1 MPKNKSGKRRKGRS
15 HGLEAATNGSDHGTD
30 RSHDDARSEDSSVLS
45 VCSDPPS
52 DRSLDSHGIDEEPEE
67 NFSADDREAKVKDA
81 IDGLSE
87 KSVKYRHECLKTITK
102 HFLSSDMS
110 EILESYRDTLSSA
123 LEKCIRKG
131 KSEEQCL
138 AAILVAAVSIQIGT
152 IEGSEEIFN
161 NFKSVLVPVMLDKS
175 ASVRARAKCCEA
187 LGVYCFVAAAEMSD
201 VIECMKKLETIF
213 QNSYFKGDGN
223 LPSVSPEVCEL
234 HNSAL
239 LAWGLLLSVCDWS
252 SADVLVK
259 SSLPK
264 MLALLQSS
272 DVDLRITAG
281 ETIALFYEILYNE
294 DELDTV
300 SGNIDEVELC
310 ECLRSLATD
319 SNKHRAKKDRR
330 QQRSSF
336 RDVLKT
342 VEDGVAPE
350 DQIKFGKEVLRILSW
365 TQKRQYEAFRS
376 ILGTGVNFHLK
387 CNDLLRDV
395 FELGPSVTDTVG
407 SKGSKSSHFERHLHN
422 QAMSKARTKVRGKLR
437 DKRTGF
443 RT

>member
-1 MPKNKSGKRRKGRS
+1 MPKTKARKQKKGRCNDS
-15 HGLEAATNGSDHGTD
+15 EATTDGSEHGVD
-30 RSHDDARSEDSSVLS
+30 RSHDDARSEVSSVLS
-45 VCSDPPS
+45 VCSDPAS
-52 DRSLDSHGIDEEPEE
+52 DRSYDSHGIDEELEE
-67 NFSADDREAKVKDA
+67 NVSADNREAEVKDA

-87 KSVKYRHECLKTITK
+87 KSAKYRQECLKTITK

-110 EILESYRDTLSSA
+110 DILEGYRDTLSSA
-123 LEKCIRKG
+123 LEKCIKRG

-138 AAILVAAVSIQIGT
+138 AAILVALLSIQIGT
-152 IEGSEEIFN
+152 VEGSENMFN
-161 NFKSVLVPVMLDKS
+161 SFKSILVPVMIDKT
-175 ASVRARAKCCEA
+175 ANVRARAKCCEA

-201 VIECMKKLETIF
+201 VIECMKKLESIF
-213 QNSYFKGDGN
+213 RNSYFKGDGS
-223 LPSVSPEVCEL
+223 LPSVSPDICEL

-252 SADVLVK
+252 SAYDLVNG
-259 SSLPK
+259 SLSK
-264 MLALLQSS
+264 MPALLQSS

-300 SGNIDEVELC
+300 SGNINEMELC

-350 DQIKFGKEVLRILSW
+350 DQVKFGKEVLRIFSW
-365 TQKRQYEAFRS
+365 TRKRQYEALRS
-376 ILGTGVNFHLK
+376 ILGTGMNFHLK
-387 CNDLLRDV
+387 SNDLLRDV
-395 FELGPSVTDTVG
+395 FELGSPVADTL
-407 SKGSKSSHFERHLHN
+407 SAKGSKSSHFERHLHN
-422 QAMSKARTKVRGKLR
+422 QAMSKARTKVRGKQR
-437 DKRTGF
+437 DKRTAF